1 MDKQQC
7 YTRIEEL
14 ERECQGLLQALDEK
28 DSFIQKVYSNPI
40 FKSIN
45 YHIENIE
52 DLEDATIKELHRSIN
67 EL

>member
-14 ERECQGLLQALDEK
+14 ERELYTESVLEPDFQVYVNLL
-28 DSFIQKVYSNPI
+28 FR
-40 FKSIN
+40 N